1 MQSIP
6 QRPTRT
12 IARPQSRVAACA
24 ILTERIKQRYW
35 PRTNAFFIALVTAGF
50 AALLSALLWRMGME
64 AMSWRYP
71 VSVML
76 SYLILLTLLWA
87 WSHRSLWDG
96 SNFDLPN
103 VGSPN
108 GNASSGGTCHNPDFV
123 GSGGEFGGAGASG
136 SFDVG
141 IADSGVSAGDIVSG
155 GVEAA
160 VSAEEGA
167 VVVVPILLMIG
178 LVFLMGGFA
187 FSTVALVWQA
197 PALLAQLM
205 IDAGT
210 AGLLLVCV
218 RPQDRHE
225 WLTTAVRKTLPAFAM
240 LALVFAIA
248 GFALEW
254 FDPEAITLFDVLANR
269 SAN

>member
-1 MQSIP
+1 VAYGHGGDELALP
-6 QRPTRT
+6 GVGDALLPAT
-12 IARPQSRVAACA
+12 AR
-24 ILTERIKQRYW
+24 
-35 PRTNAFFIALVTAGF
+35 
-50 AALLSALLWRMGME
+50 AALGVESSFAVGRFEFRFAQRREPQWQRELGR
-64 AMSWRYP
+64 
-71 VSVML
+71 
-76 SYLILLTLLWA
+76 
-87 WSHRSLWDG
+87 H
-96 SNFDLPN
+96 LPQP
-103 VGSPN
+103 GFC
-108 GNASSGGTCHNPDFV
+108 G
-123 GSGGEFGGAGASG
+123 FGDAGASG

-178 LVFLMGGFA
+178 LVLLMGGFA
-187 FSTVALVWQA
+187 ISTVALVWQA

-210 AGLLLVCV
+210 AGLLLVYV